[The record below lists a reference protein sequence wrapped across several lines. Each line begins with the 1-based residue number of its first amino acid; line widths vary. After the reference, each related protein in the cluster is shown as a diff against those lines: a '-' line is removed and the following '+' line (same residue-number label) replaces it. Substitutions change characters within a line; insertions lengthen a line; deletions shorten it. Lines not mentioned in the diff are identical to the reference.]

1 MAVPCLDTFT
11 SLKKFLYS
19 LLLCIKL
26 SSDKYILT
34 LITDIHISIALS
46 REDVS
51 RSKRGKAD
59 GQQSSMAVSKQVMII
74 LYFYLL
80 PIISGYISSICW
92 SYCSSRYLIIYLYV
106 IFDVITHS
114 GMGKQTL

>member
-74 LYFYLL
+74 LCFYLL
-80 PIISGYISSICW
+80 PIISGYISSICCR
-92 SYCSSRYLIIYLYV
+92 YCSSRYLIIYLYV